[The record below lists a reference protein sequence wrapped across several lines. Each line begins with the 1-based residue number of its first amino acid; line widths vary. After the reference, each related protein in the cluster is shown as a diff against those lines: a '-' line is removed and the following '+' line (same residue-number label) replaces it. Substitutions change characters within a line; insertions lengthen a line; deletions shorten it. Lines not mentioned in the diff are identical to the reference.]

1 MMQSIK
7 CFFDKYKNRII
18 GILVSIILFTLL
30 IYEVVNSGVIENW
43 WNSLTVEVQA
53 TIIIVAILVGVLLIV
68 GVGMFFYIKLLR
80 HLGGIA
86 GKKLNNSINDKFKER
101 KKEIGK
107 NDKTIL

>member
-1 MMQSIK
+1 MQSIK

-30 IYEVVNSGVIENW
+30 IYEVVNSGVIQNW

-68 GVGMFFYIKLLR
+68 GVGMFFY
-80 HLGGIA
+80 
-86 GKKLNNSINDKFKER
+86 
-101 KKEIGK
+101 
-107 NDKTIL
+107 KTIL